1 MDDDS
6 AKQKGLLLFICLGIV
21 TCVGRFVQTA
31 DDLNARLVCESN
43 AVVAVEDPARL
54 FGRPSLPG
62 LLCHSTYLI
71 LTYTSYC
78 LHELGGRQLVR
89 SKQFSAQ
96 HNPCPRP
103 NDPRHIM
110 SLLGGSNRIYLTL
123 HAMSS
128 YLQPTSYIY
137 LGTCECTLL
146 Q

>member
-62 LLCHSTYLI
+62 LLCYSTYLI
-71 LTYTSYC
+71 LT
-78 LHELGGRQLVR
+78 
-89 SKQFSAQ
+89 
-96 HNPCPRP
+96 
-103 NDPRHIM
+103 
-110 SLLGGSNRIYLTL
+110 
-123 HAMSS
+123 
-128 YLQPTSYIY
+128 
-137 LGTCECTLL
+137 LGTCNLRYTACTNSVVGNL
-146 Q
+146 

>member
-62 LLCHSTYLI
+62 LLCYIHIFFLPI
-71 LTYTSYC
+71 LPART
-78 LHELGGRQLVR
+78 RW
-89 SKQFSAQ
+89 SA
-96 HNPCPRP
+96 
-103 NDPRHIM
+103 
-110 SLLGGSNRIYLTL
+110 
-123 HAMSS
+123 
-128 YLQPTSYIY
+128 
-137 LGTCECTLL
+137 TCEIEAV
-146 Q
+146 